1 MIRRAI
7 ASRSVLVMLKFD
19 GKGVGAVLF
28 TASAAFLPF
37 GAHAE
42 AALGPQASLCNANTS
57 AVLVQI
63 EGFKSRTGNVRVQLY
78 SNNPGRFLEK
88 GEYLERIELPVTSGG
103 LMNVCVSVPKPGNYA
118 VYVRHDVNGN
128 GKSDRSDGGGFSGN
142 PDVSLFDMMAKKKP
156 RMSKAQFSVGSETRP
171 IKIILNY
178 VQGLS
183 FEPLKQY
190 R

>member
-1 MIRRAI
+1 
-7 ASRSVLVMLKFD
+7 MLKFN
-19 GKGVGAVLF
+19 GKGVGAVLL
-28 TASAAFLPF
+28 AAAATFLPF
-37 GAHAE
+37 GVHAE
-42 AALGPQASLCNANTS
+42 AALGPQADLCNTNAS

-63 EGFKSRTGNVRVQLY
+63 EGIKSRTGNIRVQLY
-78 SNNPGRFLEK
+78 SNNPKTFLEK
-88 GEYLERIELPVTSGG
+88 GEYLERIELPVTPNG
-103 LMNVCVSVPKPGNYA
+103 LMNVCVPVPKPGNYA
-118 VYVRHDVNGN
+118 VYVRHDANGN

-156 RMSKAQFSVGSETRP
+156 SMSKAEFSVGAQTRP

-183 FEPLKQY
+183 FQPLKQY